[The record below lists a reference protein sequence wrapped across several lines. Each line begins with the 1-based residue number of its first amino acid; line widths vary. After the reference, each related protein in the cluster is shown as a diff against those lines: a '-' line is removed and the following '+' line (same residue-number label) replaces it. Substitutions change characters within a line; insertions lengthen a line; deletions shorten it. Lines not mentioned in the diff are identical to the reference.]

1 MKISVFV
8 DGANIFYMQKD
19 ELKWWIN
26 FEKLLRWI
34 ENRTGGEI
42 IDAYYYVGEENPP
55 DTRQQG
61 FLTALADIGYSIIT
75 KELKIIVLDDGREI
89 RKANLDIEIVLD
101 MFNTI
106 ENYDMA
112 ILVSGDG
119 DFAGPGEEV
128 HGHVHKKVHRPGA
141 PGGVRDALRRLR
153 GHKGRGPEGRP
164 LTSLFPFL
172 SFSQIRL

>member
-8 DGANIFYMQKD
+8 DGANVFYMQKD

-34 ENRTGGEI
+34 ENKTAGEI

-119 DFAGPGEEV
+119 DFE
-128 HGHVHKKVHRPGA
+128 
-141 PGGVRDALRRLR
+141 
-153 GHKGRGPEGRP
+153 RP
-164 LTSLFPFL
+164 LRLLRARGKRFMVMSTKRFIARELREVAGMHFVDFED
-172 SFSQIRL
+172 IRSEVQKDVL

>member
-1 MKISVFV
+1 VKISVFV

-34 ENRTGGEI
+34 ENKTGGEI

-89 RKANLDIEIVLD
+89 REGEPRHRDRPGHVQHHRELRHGDPGQQA
-101 MFNTI
+101 T
-106 ENYDMA
+106 A
-112 ILVSGDG
+112 TSSGPC
-119 DFAGPGEEV
+119 ASSGPG
-128 HGHVHKKVHRPGA
+128 
-141 PGGVRDALRRLR
+141 
-153 GHKGRGPEGRP
+153 GRGSSSCPRGG
-164 LTSLFPFL
+164 S
-172 SFSQIRL
+172 SQGS

>member
-1 MKISVFV
+1 MWSPRPLV
-8 DGANIFYMQKD
+8 
-19 ELKWWIN
+19 
-26 FEKLLRWI
+26 R
-34 ENRTGGEI
+34 
-42 IDAYYYVGEENPP
+42 EENPP

-119 DFAGPGEEV
+119 DFE
-128 HGHVHKKVHRPGA
+128 
-141 PGGVRDALRRLR
+141 
-153 GHKGRGPEGRP
+153 RP
-164 LTSLFPFL
+164 LRLLRARGKRFMVMSTKRFIARELREVAGMHFIDFED
-172 SFSQIRL
+172 IRSEVQKDVL

>member
-1 MKISVFV
+1 MV
-8 DGANIFYMQKD
+8 DQ
-19 ELKWWIN
+19 
-26 FEKLLRWI
+26 LR
-34 ENRTGGEI
+34 EAPPVDREQDRREI

-119 DFAGPGEEV
+119 DFERPLRLLRAREEV

-153 GHKGRGPEGRP
+153 GYKGRGPEGGP
-164 LTSLFPFL
+164 LTSLFSVFL
-172 SFSQIRL
+172 

>member
-1 MKISVFV
+1 
-8 DGANIFYMQKD
+8 MQKD

-89 RKANLDIEIVLD
+89 RKANLDIEL
-101 MFNTI
+101 
-106 ENYDMA
+106 ERSA
-112 ILVSGDG
+112 IYREINASQQ
-119 DFAGPGEEV
+119 E
-128 HGHVHKKVHRPGA
+128 GA
-141 PGGVRDALRRLR
+141 L
-153 GHKGRGPEGRP
+153 
-164 LTSLFPFL
+164 SLG
-172 SFSQIRL
+172 